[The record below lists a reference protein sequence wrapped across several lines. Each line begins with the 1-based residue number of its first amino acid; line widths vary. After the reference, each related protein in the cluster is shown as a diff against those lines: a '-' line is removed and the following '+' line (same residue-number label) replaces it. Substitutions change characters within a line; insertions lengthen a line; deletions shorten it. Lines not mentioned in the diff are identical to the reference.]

1 MLKPNAWMSLRQ
13 CMQIAKCEECWKI
26 SLVLCDQKP
35 ADITET
41 VKGSG
46 LAPTVC
52 IHKLQDELTDFS
64 HQEKCVWVSLTQHLP
79 DSNTAS
85 ALLRWSHMLQFW
97 LISLTASL
105 LAMSDTMCRS
115 KLMICFYYWP
125 QTPVS
130 EREREEGT
138 CVLTHTERDWN
149 TFCYTGL
156 FSSFFSLHVINTLGW
171 SSWFI
176 GF

>member
-130 EREREEGT
+130 ERERERKELVFLRT
-138 CVLTHTERDWN
+138 QREIETHFVTPA
-149 TFCYTGL
+149 FFLL
-156 FSSFFSLHVINTLGW
+156 FFLCMW
-171 SSWFI
+171 
-176 GF
+176 